1 MEGSKI
7 PKQLPV
13 WQSFRRA
20 TSDAEIFHTVSHYT
34 SWPTVRITKH
44 FLLLFFPFIIPV
56 HLESANG
63 ITVSREALA
72 EWRAQYGC
80 TPHATWQIM
89 RIIHFIKEDC
99 LHTEHGI
106 NQNHKQLEASP
117 TPAHP
122 LGSLLSVE

>member
-1 MEGSKI
+1 M
-7 PKQLPV
+7 
-13 WQSFRRA
+13 
-20 TSDAEIFHTVSHYT
+20 
-34 SWPTVRITKH
+34 RITKH
-44 FLLLFFPFIIPV
+44 FLLLFFPFIIPI

-80 TPHATWQIM
+80 MPHATWQIM

-106 NQNHKQLEASP
+106 NQNHKQIEAWP

-122 LGSLLSVE
+122 LGSLLSVV